1 MREDREYKRKLTF
14 FIVLRQSRFGKISV
28 LYQNKKILD
37 YQAPENGPKAEINI
51 INKKCLDD
59 FFNRGD
65 LGWAESY
72 IDKNWETTNLTAF

>member
-1 MREDREYKRKLTF
+1 MRKDREYKRKVDLF
-14 FIVLRQSRFGKISV
+14 LSVLRQSRFGKISV

-37 YQAPENGPKAEINI
+37 YQAPENGPEAEINI
-51 INKKCLDD
+51 INEKCLDD

-72 IDKNWETTNLTAF
+72 IEKIGIQKI

>member
-1 MREDREYKRKLTF
+1 MRKDREYKRKVDLF
-14 FIVLRQSRFGKISV
+14 LSVLRQSRFGKISV

-51 INKKCLDD
+51 INEKCLDD

-65 LGWAESY
+65 LG
-72 IDKNWETTNLTAF
+72 